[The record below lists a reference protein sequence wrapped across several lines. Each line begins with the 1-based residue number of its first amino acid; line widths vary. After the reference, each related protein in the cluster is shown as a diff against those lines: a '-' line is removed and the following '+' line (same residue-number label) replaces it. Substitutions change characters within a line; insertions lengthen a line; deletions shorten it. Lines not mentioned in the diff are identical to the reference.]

1 MLLFKSTA
9 VFWPSWCP
17 AVLKEVSLN
26 FPAKPR
32 LQKAFP
38 HLALVEGPVHLRGIP
53 QQFCPWPWHSTPVH
67 LVKNPRM
74 EETRSVA
81 GFRCCGPSCSSAQG
95 PDRLQPRLLLRV
107 RVDFFSRGFSGDE
120 SSGTLLAS
128 EKVPSS
134 LSFVCF
140 SCFAPQFSETASVG
154 FLACSCQGRRDA
166 HYLVVLSV
174 LTGNGG
180 LASKSET

>member
-1 MLLFKSTA
+1 MSCCAQGGFPQLSCQAKASEGISSPCTCGRPCA
-9 VFWPSWCP
+9 PQGHPSAILP
-17 AVLKEVSLN
+17 LTL
-26 FPAKPR
+26 
-32 LQKAFP
+32 AFY
-38 HLALVEGPVHLRGIP
+38 
-53 QQFCPWPWHSTPVH
+53 PVH

-107 RVDFFSRGFSGDE
+107 RVGFFSRGFSGDE